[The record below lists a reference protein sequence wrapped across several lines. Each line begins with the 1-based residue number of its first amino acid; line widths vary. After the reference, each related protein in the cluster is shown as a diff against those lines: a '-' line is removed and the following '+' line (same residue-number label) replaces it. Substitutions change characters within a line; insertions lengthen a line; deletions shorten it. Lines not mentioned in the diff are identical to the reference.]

1 MKLKFLGT
9 GEKLEDIEEFHADRL
24 AGRILDKGD
33 VVSLVE
39 KAIENID
46 QKLLMKLLAKNILPK
61 LL

>member
-1 MKLKFLGT
+1 MVSGAPLKFLGT

-39 KAIENID
+39 KAVENID
-46 QKLLMKLLAKNILPK
+46 REETEAIAKRC
-61 LL
+61 